1 MSASRPPLSG
11 LTLSMAVALSLVSAL
26 ICPDNAHAHGSGHAT
41 RYVATDGQD
50 RGDCAKPS
58 TPCKSLGYAL
68 AKSGKGDTIHV
79 AAGSYA
85 ISGAERVNLLA
96 GVVPIAGGYS
106 RADGFAKA
114 DPVRQIT
121 ELVGVPFEFR
131 EQLEARGFKVMQDSK
146 GNDIRLTQA
155 EQKLLGS
162 WQKISGQ
169 IEGPANCAGG
179 KAGEYDCNK
188 VDLLSHIPL
197 NEFSTDPDSANDI
210 WGFMDRNDGREYAL
224 IGLSNGTA
232 IVDIS
237 TPATPREVGTVRG
250 PNSLW
255 RDVHVYQYFDNS
267 ANRYKA
273 YAYVTT
279 EASGGGVQV
288 IDLSNLPDTVSLAH
302 TIRDVETSHT
312 LYGNFDYADGTPVT
326 GLTPTLY
333 IAGSNVVVTSKDKQQ
348 MSRGSWRAYELSNPA
363 QPRFVH
369 QPVSTNS
376 YMHDGTGFILTD
388 ERTAQC
394 AEGHNPCEILFD
406 FNEDTLDIWDVTDK
420 TNPFRL
426 AKAPYGGAGYSHSGW
441 FTSDKR
447 YLILN
452 DELDE
457 QSSGNNTRFRT
468 FDLSNLRNPVV
479 VANYY
484 GPTRDIDHNTYI
496 RGSRG
501 YVAHYRRGMVVLD
514 VSNPLSLSEAGF
526 FDSALLFGPASQFNG
541 AWGTYP
547 YFPSGNIVISDI
559 ENGLYVV
566 RDNTVAGGKG
576 RLGFG
581 VSHYRVDEE
590 AGTLTIPVWRSGGAS
605 GAVSARITS
614 SDGTATA
621 GADYSAVDVTLN
633 WADGERGQKLLTLPL
648 TDDGEIE
655 VIESLQLT
663 MEITGG
669 ADLDGDGALRI
680 DLSSAENAG
689 QVEFASTS
697 SSASESAGSVTLTV
711 QRVGGSGGSASLQY
725 QTQDASAAAGSD
737 YTASSGTLTWADGD
751 NASKTVVIAITN
763 DSSSENTESFD
774 VVLSNASGAT
784 LGSRTQVTVT
794 VQDDDGN
801 NDNGDG
807 GGSGGGGSAGWLLA
821 VMLAAL
827 GGHRLRRRQ

>member
-1 MSASRPPLSG
+1 MPAFRLRLSALALATTLALSALGALTFSAS
-11 LTLSMAVALSLVSAL
+11 A
-26 ICPDNAHAHGSGHAT
+26 IAHGSGHAT
-41 RYVATDGQD
+41 RYVAADGHD

-58 TPCKSLGYAL
+58 APCQSLGYAL
-68 AKSGKGDTIHV
+68 AKSGKGDSIHV

-85 ISGAERVNLLA
+85 IRGAERVNLLA
-96 GVVPIAGGYS
+96 GVVPISGGYS

-114 DPVRQIT
+114 DPARHIT
-121 ELVGVPFEFR
+121 ELVGVPFEYR
-131 EQLEARGFKVMQDSK
+131 EQLEARGFKVQQDSK

-162 WQKISGQ
+162 WQKISGKM
-169 IEGPANCAGG
+169 EGPANCAGG

-197 NEFSTDPDSANDI
+197 NEFSTNPDSANDI

-232 IVDIS
+232 VVDIS
-237 TPATPREVGTVRG
+237 EPATPREVGTVRG

-255 RDVHVYQYFDNS
+255 RDVHVYQYFDS
-267 ANRYKA
+267 STNRYKA

-279 EASGGGVQV
+279 EAGGGGVQV
-288 IDLSNLPDTVSLAH
+288 IDLSGLPNTVSLAH

-348 MSRGSWRAYELSNPA
+348 MSRGSWRAYDLSNPA

-388 ERTAQC
+388 DRTAQC

-420 TNPFRL
+420 ANPLRL

-441 FTSDKR
+441 FTRDKR

-457 QSSGNNTRFRT
+457 QGSGNNTRFRT
-468 FDLSNLRNPVV
+468 FDLSDLRNPVV

-501 YVAHYRRGMVVLD
+501 YVAHYRRGLVVLD

-526 FDSALLFGPASQFNG
+526 FDSALLFGPAPQFNG

-547 YFPSGNIVISDI
+547 YFPSGSVVISDI

-590 AGTLTIPVWRSGGAS
+590 AGSLAVPVWRSGGAS

-621 GADYSAVDVTLN
+621 GTDYTAIDVTLN

-648 TDDGEIE
+648 TDDSDIE
-655 VIESLQLT
+655 VIESLQLAL
-663 MEITGG
+663 EITGG
-669 ADLDGDGALRI
+669 AELDGDNVLRI
-680 DLSSAENAG
+680 NLNSGENAG
-689 QVEFASTS
+689 QIEFASTS

-711 QRVGGSGGSASLQY
+711 QRIGGSGGSASLQY
-725 QTQDASAAAGSD
+725 QTQDGSATAGSD

-751 NASKTVVIAITN
+751 STSKTVVIALTN
-763 DSSSENTESFD
+763 DSNSENTETFD
-774 VVLSNASGAT
+774 VILSNASGAT

-801 NDNGDG
+801 NGSDNGG
-807 GGSGGGGSAGWLLA
+807 SSGGGGSWSLLGLAFLLA
-821 VMLAAL
+821 
-827 GGHRLRRRQ
+827 GRRKR